1 MTEQRTVLLTNTNEI
16 IGRKIDQF
24 LGNTC
29 VTVPNN
35 GPATS
40 EELQAVFARAK
51 EDALSKN
58 GDAILGFKAISTTEN
73 ATIYGGAIVSL
84 KPAVTP

>member
-35 GPATS
+35 GPITS
-40 EELQAVFARAK
+40 EELQTVFARAK

-58 GDAILGFKAISTTEN
+58 GDAILGFKALSTTEHG
-73 ATIYGGAIVSL
+73 TIFGGAIVSL
-84 KPAVTP
+84 QPTATP